1 MVVVDDFSDL
11 VQSTNTAAMNIIIQI
26 LKVGKPL
33 GIHLV
38 IRHGSLSSKI
48 RYELLQMMQTRIS
61 YKDDRNQVVNG
72 AENLMAGNDMLIQIP
87 TSNKPLRV
95 NRGEIE
101 QQTKDEILK
110 FIREQQS

>member
-11 VQSTNTAAMNIIIQI
+11 VQSTNTATMNIIIQI

-38 IRHGSLSSKI
+38 IRHSNLSAKI
-48 RYELLQMMQTRIS
+48 RYELLQLMQTRIS
-61 YKDDRNQVVNG
+61 YKDDRNQVIKG
-72 AENLMAGNDMLIQIP
+72 TENLMTGNDMLIQIP

-101 QQTKDEILK
+101 QRTKDEILK